1 MISKEKFEDT
11 KEVIWI
17 RKLTKTDNTMTK
29 RTNNDVQN
37 NTQKGNDRAKRI
49 SIKTAD
55 KSWMMKVHPII
66 TIRQSVLL
74 LLFYVVCLSQR
85 KSCKH
90 QVDTLINP
98 TNIEAMIFHRR

>member
-1 MISKEKFEDT
+1 
-11 KEVIWI
+11 
-17 RKLTKTDNTMTK
+17 
-29 RTNNDVQN
+29 
-37 NTQKGNDRAKRI
+37 
-49 SIKTAD
+49 
-55 KSWMMKVHPII
+55 MKVHPII

-74 LLFYVVCLSQR
+74 LLFYVMCLSQR